1 MKKSL
6 LLLIVALASAM
17 WSGNA
22 RAENT
27 SLNLK
32 GDTLEIVDG
41 SDTTRIAGAQAIVSS
56 INEILNKEVINEDDD
71 NDSYNDRDNDYALN
85 QRLAMER
92 TRYEIESV
100 AVIVTIVFGALLL
113 IILVC
118 LWFFYLNRRNKY
130 RVIERAIENGYELPP
145 SFTGKS
151 PNPAPVVPPMPN
163 PQAPYPPQN
172 PY

>member
-41 SDTTRIAGAQAIVSS
+41 TDTTRIAGAQAIVSTLK
-56 INEILNKEVINEDDD
+56 EVLNKEVINDEVD
-71 NDSYNDRDNDYALN
+71 NDSYNDRDNN
-85 QRLAMER
+85 
-92 TRYEIESV
+92 
-100 AVIVTIVFGALLL
+100 
-113 IILVC
+113 
-118 LWFFYLNRRNKY
+118 
-130 RVIERAIENGYELPP
+130 
-145 SFTGKS
+145 
-151 PNPAPVVPPMPN
+151 
-163 PQAPYPPQN
+163 
-172 PY
+172 